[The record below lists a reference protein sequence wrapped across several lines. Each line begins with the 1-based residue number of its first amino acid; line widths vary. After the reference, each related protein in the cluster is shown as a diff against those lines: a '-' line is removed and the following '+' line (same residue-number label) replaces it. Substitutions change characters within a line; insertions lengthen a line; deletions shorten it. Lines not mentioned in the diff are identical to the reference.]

1 MAQKVIV
8 ILNSEVDEELN
19 VDGIKYAL
27 EQEGYNVELVEDTL
41 QKNNYT
47 FQPLAY
53 ALQEDAE
60 IALENNDFPA
70 TEKLVDIVSRGA
82 VDDENL
88 QEAIMSA
95 LHATIDEGFDE
106 DDLDDEEDDEE
117 E

>member
-8 ILNSEVDEELN
+8 ILNAEVDEDLN

-27 EQEGYNVELVEDTL
+27 ENEGYNVELVEDTL

-60 IALENNDFPA
+60 LALENNDYPA
-70 TEKLVDIVSRGA
+70 TPKLVDILSRGA
-82 VDDENL
+82 VDNENL
-88 QEAIMSA
+88 QEAIMEA
-95 LHATIDEGFDE
+95 LNSEVE
-106 DDLDDEEDDEE
+106 DLDEEDLSEDEDDEE
-117 E
+117 

>member
-41 QKNNYT
+41 QKNNYG

-60 IALENNDFPA
+60 MALENAGHEA
-70 TEKLVDIVSRGA
+70 TPKLIDVLSRG
-82 VDDENL
+82 VVEDENL
-88 QEAIMSA
+88 QDAIAAAMYA
-95 LHATIDEGFDE
+95 EIEEGFDE
-106 DDLDDEEDDEE
+106 DDLSDDEDEE